1 MLPGGFSAQS
11 SAIFLR
17 HLDLHAT
24 MYSRK
29 NYLLTPRLILYLAQR
44 GETVFDP
51 VLLFDATV
59 AELISNVAELLQV
72 LF

>member
-1 MLPGGFSAQS
+1 MALPQFSNIWNRDQLVA
-11 SAIFLR
+11 
-17 HLDLHAT
+17 H
-24 MYSRK
+24 
-29 NYLLTPRLILYLAQR
+29 RLILYLAQR

>member
-1 MLPGGFSAQS
+1 MALPQFSNIWNRDQ
-11 SAIFLR
+11 LVT
-17 HLDLHAT
+17 H
-24 MYSRK
+24 
-29 NYLLTPRLILYLAQR
+29 RLILYLAQR